1 MQPVAAVTGSLD
13 VQAWTSSPSLSSAA
27 NSAKG
32 IDDPYGASGWASDSI
47 RLLMG
52 TPDANG
58 DGIPDIWT
66 LRVDGAVRFYAG
78 SRTALSGSGTE
89 IVGNGDGG
97 WKNKMAI
104 G

>member
-1 MQPVAAVTGSLD
+1 
-13 VQAWTSSPSLSSAA
+13 
-27 NSAKG
+27 
-32 IDDPYGASGWASDSI
+32 
-47 RLLMG
+47 MG

-78 SRTALSGSGTE
+78 SRTALSGAGTE

>member
-1 MQPVAAVTGSLD
+1 
-13 VQAWTSSPSLSSAA
+13 
-27 NSAKG
+27 
-32 IDDPYGASGWASDSI
+32 
-47 RLLMG
+47 MG

-58 DGIPDIWT
+58 DGIPDIWM
-66 LRVDGAVRFYAG
+66 LRVDGAVRFHAG

-97 WKNKMAI
+97 WKNRMAI